1 MKRMNPFLA
10 WALFL
15 LGAGIFLLLKNL
27 GVFQE
32 WGEAAWGGIFAVVG
46 LAFVIWFVTD
56 RQRYWRAIAGFTL
69 LGIGALILLG
79 WRNVSLGNW
88 GGALA
93 LLSVAL
99 GFWAVS
105 LAGADNWWAV
115 IPAGVL
121 TVVGLLVGL
130 GADLSKAPWLAAFFA
145 GLGLVFLLLYLVR
158 FGQHDTHWA
167 GIPAA
172 ALLLVGLVTWVGA
185 QSLTVFVS
193 DWWPAVLILIG
204 IVLLVLFLLSRRPPG
219 LLPPVPV
226 QEPALETPVVAPV
239 APVAPPATQQPFMTQ
254 EPAPLAPAEEQP
266 ADIYDVL
273 AEQPPEPKTDDEPW
287 G

>member
-1 MKRMNPFLA
+1 MKRTNQLLA

-32 WGEAAWGGIFAVVG
+32 WGEVAWGGIFAVVG
-46 LAFVIWFVTD
+46 LVFVIWFIFD

-69 LGIGALILLG
+69 LAIGALILLG

-88 GGALA
+88 GGALMIFG
-93 LLSVAL
+93 VAL

-105 LAGADNWWAV
+105 LASADNWWAV

-130 GADLSKAPWLAAFFA
+130 GADLSQAPWLAAFFA

-158 FGQHDTHWA
+158 FGQHDTRWA

-185 QSLTVFVS
+185 QAGTAFLKQ
-193 DWWPAVLILIG
+193 WWPAALMLG
-204 IVLLVLFLLSRRPPG
+204 GLVLFILFLLTRRPSG
-219 LLPPVPV
+219 LPSPVPV
-226 QEPALETPVVAPV
+226 QEPIPSAPV
-239 APVAPPATQQPFMTQ
+239 TASPAALPPVLQ
-254 EPAPLAPAEEQP
+254 EPTTPSPAEKQP

-273 AEQPPEPKTDDEPW
+273 AQQPPEPKTDNGW
-287 G
+287 